1 MEGDIGQV
9 LKVVLA
15 FETPLVTT
23 AKMLGSLDM
32 AVQSL
37 QETQK
42 KPFPAQPKVE
52 HLTDKPNPTPQRSR
66 SPPKSGSGSSSQS
79 DALEKR
85 LDRLEGGDG
94 EGADDAGLRR
104 ENSLYSSPRPEQR
117 RMRWAGRSTAL
128 SAVRPSCCRLPR
140 IPPRDADS
148 GCSRQA
154 GEGSCPARYSSAG
167 GGLSTRASFSRP
179 QHLDHW
185 LQPRGP
191 PCSLIRLSDCDP
203 LMILRPL
210 APAILESAGGLAS
223 SLSC

>member
-1 MEGDIGQV
+1 MTIDAGDLKIPGAKGRNTIKGSESVDRASGQGDAVGSKAVMKALAGVDRRVQALEGDIGQV

-85 LDRLEGGDG
+85 LDRLEGGMEKALTMLASVEKTLSTVPQDP
-94 EGADDAGLRR
+94 
-104 ENSLYSSPRPEQR
+104 SSVEC
-117 RMRWAGRSTAL
+117 AGRGDQPL
-128 SAVRPSCCRLPR
+128 SLPSGPAAVDSPASRRAMRTL
-140 IPPRDADS
+140 DAADK
-148 GCSRQA
+148 R
-154 GEGSCPARYSSAG
+154 EKARAQRG
-167 GGLSTRASFSRP
+167 TRV
-179 QHLDHW
+179 
-185 LQPRGP
+185 
-191 PCSLIRLSDCDP
+191 
-203 LMILRPL
+203 
-210 APAILESAGGLAS
+210 LEAA
-223 SLSC
+223 